1 MKLSWKKLSNKLS
14 KITAILPPLPD
25 SLKWVKPILG
35 ITLAVSAGVISIRQF
50 GAWEGWELMAFDQLT
65 RISRA
70 DFLNDDIMII
80 EITEE
85 DLQRQKQWPLSDEI
99 LFELLSKLEEAEPVA
114 IGLDIYRDLP
124 VEPGHEKIARYFQ
137 TSDRIVPICQI
148 GTSENIEIPPPSSI
162 PQEEVPEVVGF
173 PDLMVDSDGVVR
185 RGLLF
190 LGVDPDQR
198 CNTPYS
204 LSFQV
209 ARKYL
214 EKKEIF
220 PELTEA
226 EQLQLGNT
234 IFHQLTPNAGGYFQA
249 NTEGYQ
255 ILLRY
260 SSVVKELH
268 TLTLDDI
275 LNDRYDPNILK
286 NKMLFV
292 GSTAR
297 SLKDTFYTPYSG
309 RQREGNKTPGVYIH
323 AQLASQIVDAA
334 QNPNKLFWFFPD
346 WIEIV
351 SIIIFSGA
359 AAAIAYKLR
368 QPRYLILAEAGLWVI
383 LLGGTLIIF
392 SQKGWLPIV
401 APGMGLLASSIG
413 MIIYTNY
420 EAEQKQKAIE
430 AEKKAIALKAQE
442 QTQNIALLQALL
454 REKYG
459 SHAEAVKSTEVLTRD
474 DQTFQQQVTSISDE
488 TTELLPTTQPVSQM
502 ETQLTQPLSQ
512 PAPIQDRVPTIS
524 DSLPLLANRYQVT
537 SVLGSGGF
545 SATYLAK
552 DLQRPSEPICVVK
565 QLRITYSDDE
575 FLEIA
580 RRLFKTEAEIL
591 DQVGH
596 HPQIPNLLAHF
607 EQDQQF
613 YLIQEYIEGELFSK
627 ELKAKTTLS
636 EKEVIIFL
644 KQVLEVLAYI
654 HDYGVIHRDIKPAN
668 IIKSVKLNKFVLI
681 DFGAVKQ
688 MQPQDFND
696 PNAFTVAIGTKG
708 YIPPEQYAGHP
719 QLSSDIYALGMTAI
733 EALTGTPPYRLEMN
747 RKTGCLEWQHLVSI
761 RGDLFRILDKMV
773 RYHFNDRY
781 QSADLVLDDLTKII
795 V

>member
-1 MKLSWKKLSNKLS
+1 MRLFWNKLS
-14 KITAILPPLPD
+14 KITQILPPLPD
-25 SLKWVKPILG
+25 SLKWVKPIAG
-35 ITLAVSAGVISIRQF
+35 ITLAVSVGVISIRQIS
-50 GAWEGWELMAFDQLT
+50 GWEAWELMAFDQFT
-65 RISRA
+65 RISRS

-80 EITEE
+80 EITET
-85 DLQRQKQWPLSDEI
+85 DLQRQKQWPLSDAI
-99 LFELLSKLEEAEPVA
+99 LFELLSKLEQAEPVA

-124 VEPGHEKIARYFQ
+124 VEPGHEKIANYFQ

-148 GTSENIEIPPPSSI
+148 GTSDNIEIPPPSSI

-173 PDLMVDSDGVVR
+173 PDLIIDPDGVVR

-190 LGVDPDQR
+190 LEVDPNQR

-214 EKKEIF
+214 ENQEVF
-220 PELTEA
+220 PELTEG
-226 EQLQLGNT
+226 EQLKFAQT
-234 IFHQLTPNAGGYFQA
+234 IFQRLTANSGGYFQA

-255 ILLRY
+255 LLLRY
-260 SSVVKELH
+260 SSVVQQIH

-275 LNDRYDPNILK
+275 LNDRYDPNTLK
-286 NKMLFV
+286 NKMIFV

-309 RQREGNKTPGVYIH
+309 RKREINKTPGVYIH
-323 AQLASQIVDAA
+323 AQIASQIVDAT
-334 QNPNKLFWFFPD
+334 QYPNKLFWFLPD
-346 WIEIV
+346 WVELI
-351 SIIIFSGA
+351 SIIVFTGA
-359 AAAIAYKLR
+359 GATLAYKFR
-368 QPRYLILAEAGLWVI
+368 HPRYLLLGEAGLWVL
-383 LLGGTLIIF
+383 LLGGTLVIF
-392 SQKGWLPIV
+392 SQKGWIPVV

-420 EAEQKQKAIE
+420 EAEQRQKAIE
-430 AEKKAIALKAQE
+430 AEKKEIALKAQE

-459 SHAEAVKSTEVLTRD
+459 SHTEAEKATEVLTRD
-474 DQTFQQQVTSISDE
+474 DLTIQQQVTSLADA
-488 TTELLPTTQPVSQM
+488 TTELLPTTQPVSEM
-502 ETQLTQPLSQ
+502 ETQISKPSE
-512 PAPIQDRVPTIS
+512 IQDQVAPVT
-524 DSLPLLANRYQVT
+524 DTLPLLARRYQVT
-537 SVLGSGGF
+537 SILGSGGF

-552 DLQRPSEPICVVK
+552 DIQRPSEPICVVK

-580 RRLFKTEAEIL
+580 RRLFQTEAEIL
-591 DQVGH
+591 DRVGH
-596 HPQIPNLLAHF
+596 HPQIPNFLAHF
-607 EQDQQF
+607 EEDQQF

-627 ELKAKTTLS
+627 ELKTKQTLS

-644 KQVLEVLAYI
+644 KEVLEVLAYI
-654 HDYGVIHRDIKPAN
+654 HDYGVIHRDIKPGN
-668 IIKSVKLNKFVLI
+668 IIRATKINKFVLI

-747 RKTGCLEWQHLVSI
+747 RKTGCLEWKHLVSI
-761 RGDLFRILDKMV
+761 QGDLFRILDKMV

-781 QSADLVLDDLTKII
+781 QSADLVLDDLEKII
-795 V
+795 